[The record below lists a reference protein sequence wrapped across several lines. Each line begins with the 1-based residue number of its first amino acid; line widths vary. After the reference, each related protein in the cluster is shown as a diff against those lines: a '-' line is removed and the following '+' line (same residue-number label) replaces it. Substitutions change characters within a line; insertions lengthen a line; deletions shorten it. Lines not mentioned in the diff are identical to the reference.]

1 MIERRV
7 PRRRLW
13 GLASLTGRFDE
24 YEGKLDVSAT
34 PAIELTIDA
43 DSVQTGNRRRDRHL
57 RSRDFL
63 EAENHRT
70 VRFRS
75 DSADLQGDV
84 LKVRGRFSAR
94 GRSILLELGAHVR
107 HVNGE
112 LEIEAATTARHRE
125 LGMTWSPLGMIPPR
139 SELFIKAYLIPNT
152 DRAA

>member
-1 MIERRV
+1 M
-7 PRRRLW
+7 W